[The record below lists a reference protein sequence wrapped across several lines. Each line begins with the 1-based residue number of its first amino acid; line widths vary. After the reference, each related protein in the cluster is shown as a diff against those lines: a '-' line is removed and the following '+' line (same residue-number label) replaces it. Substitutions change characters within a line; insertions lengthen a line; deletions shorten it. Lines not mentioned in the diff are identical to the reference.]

1 MFWVEF
7 VAEARGEHQ
16 MAERVVFSG
25 FTGLLVRGSEELE
38 FLGRV
43 WARGG

>member
-1 MFWVEF
+1 M
-7 VAEARGEHQ
+7 

-25 FTGLLVRGSEELE
+25 STGLLVTGSEELE

-43 WARGG
+43 GAHGS